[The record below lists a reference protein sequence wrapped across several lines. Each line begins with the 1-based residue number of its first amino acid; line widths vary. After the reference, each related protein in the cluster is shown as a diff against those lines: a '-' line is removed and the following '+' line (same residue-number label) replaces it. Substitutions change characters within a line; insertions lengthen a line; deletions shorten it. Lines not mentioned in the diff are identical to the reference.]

1 MSRDEIAA
9 KAKELAGHLSE
20 YGESGL
26 LPYRADIERL
36 YWLVC
41 RKALRRCNCRN
52 VLSDAVVEIYTR
64 VKKNDYTMSK
74 AILKNGAVI
83 QTADGGIYTAANIT
97 DEVAREYLA
106 KYPGRAGL
114 FAVLPDHAPDAEGAA
129 DTAEAPAATE
139 PEKPKKATAKKS
151 KK

>member
-1 MSRDEIAA
+1 MVRDEIAA

-26 LPYRADIERL
+26 LSYRADIERL

-41 RKALRRCNCRN
+41 RKALRRCNCKN
-52 VLSDAVVEIYTR
+52 VLGDAVIEIYTR

-114 FAVLPDHAPDAEGAA
+114 FAVLPDPAPAAKAEA

-139 PEKPKKATAKKS
+139 PAKPKKATAKKH

>member
-26 LPYRADIERL
+26 LPYRDDIEQL

-41 RKALRRCNCRN
+41 RKTLRRCNCRN
-52 VLSDAVVEIYTR
+52 VLPDAVIEIYTR

-114 FAVLPDHAPDAEGAA
+114 FAVLPDPAPDAEGAA
-129 DTAEAPAATE
+129 DTAEATAATE
-139 PEKPKKATAKKS
+139 PAKTKKATAKKS